1 MTKSQR
7 PARILVVSW
16 LGLLGLLALTTF
28 SAYLPLGA
36 ANTVVAIII
45 ATIKGALIAAIFM
58 ELREQRPLIFAF
70 AGAGFFWLGIML
82 WLVLADYVT
91 RPNFLPTVN
100 WGG

>member
-28 SAYLPLGA
+28 AAYLPLGA

-45 ATIKGALIAAIFM
+45 ATIKGVLVAAIFM
-58 ELREQRPLIFAF
+58 ELRQQRPLMLAF
-70 AGAGFFWLGIML
+70 AGAGFFWLGILL

-91 RPNFLPTVN
+91 RPNFPPTVN